1 MVRPASPEVDEVFEA
16 FVCVRVVKMQGAA
29 LSLFQ
34 FDFDQTWAVFFVA
47 PDKTIYG
54 RYGSRS
60 AVGAGSEEHVSVA
73 GLVAAA
79 KGALALHRD
88 AEARRAGL
96 APKTGPKPPAPVPEE
111 LPGLDKGRFTQPLPR
126 GCMHCHNAWEGWRRA
141 TRPKGKAVPDEWLW
155 VYPMPEVLGFALDRD
170 EPTKVTRVEPGSA
183 AAQAGLEVGDLVRSL
198 NGQPIL
204 SCADVQWVL
213 NGAPA
218 KGSLELK
225 VARGDASP
233 TLAVK
238 LAEGWRRKGDLD
250 WRPSSFALR
259 PGARFASVSDA
270 DRTALGK
277 GKPVV
282 GLRLTQLGA
291 ATREAAKAGL
301 QVGDVLLA
309 LDGDT
314 TPRTVS
320 EFMAFLFQE
329 KRPGQKVDLLID
341 RAGTRQHV
349 AMDVPP

>member
-1 MVRPASPEVDEVFEA
+1 MAHPTLPEVDEVFDA

-60 AVGAGSEEHVSVA
+60 AVGAESERHVSVA
-73 GLVAAA
+73 GLLAAA
-79 KGALALHRD
+79 RGALALHRD
-88 AEARRAGL
+88 AAGGKGAL
-96 APKTGPKPPAPVPEE
+96 AAKTGPKPPAPVPED
-111 LPGLDKGRFTQPLPR
+111 LPGLNNGRFNQPLPR
-126 GCMHCHNAWEGWRRA
+126 GCMHCHNAWEGWRKA
-141 TRPKGKAVPDEWLW
+141 TRPKGKGVPDEWLW
-155 VYPMPEVLGFALDRD
+155 VYPMPEVLGFSLDRD
-170 EPTKVTRVEPGSA
+170 EPTRVTTVEEGSA
-183 AAQAGLEVGDLVRSL
+183 AAKAGLKAGDRLTAL
-198 NGQPIL
+198 AGQPLL

-213 NGAPA
+213 HHAPA
-218 KGSLELK
+218 TGSLKAE
-225 VARGDASP
+225 VAREGAAA
-233 TLAVK
+233 TCVLK

-259 PGARFASVSDA
+259 PGARFAPVTDA
-270 DRTALGK
+270 ERAALGK

-301 QVGDVLLA
+301 KVDDVLLA
-309 LDGDT
+309 LDGDA

-320 EFMAFLFQE
+320 ELIAYLFQE

-341 RAGTRQHV
+341 RGGQRQHV